1 MRGLCGRKG
10 GRLPGA
16 VLLGALSLLPV
27 LVSAQDTRDAGAP
40 TVSHQEVVDRLMEL
54 QEEIE
59 RLLPHLPPE
68 LRRQIAA
75 ELARRAA
82 SQQEQAERAARGEAQ
97 GSAAPGEPEASPE
110 EAAAAGSPES
120 PPSPPGTSTE
130 PRPPEPSV
138 PAPRPPNRT
147 VCNTLDL
154 FDTREDG
161 RIDSGDRYWRYL
173 YLWTDE
179 NGDGQVTE
187 REVRSVFE
195 AGVRNIS
202 VPLDRFEGEDG
213 SVGLLRVD
221 RWIVLDPRG
230 DGFSGGLTGRTDD
243 GALTVD
249 ASALGRFSGPQLLGP
264 EGRPL
269 EGMQPF
275 RAGLSLREASG
286 RVLELSCPR

>member
-10 GRLPGA
+10 NPRLLGA

-27 LVSAQDTRDAGAP
+27 QASAQDPRDAGAP
-40 TVSHQEVVDRLMEL
+40 PVGEQEVVDRLMEL

-59 RLLPHLPPE
+59 RLLPFLSPE
-68 LRRQIAA
+68 LRRRIAA

-82 SQQEQAERAARGEAQ
+82 AQQKQAERAAREA
-97 GSAAPGEPEASPE
+97 PEPAGE
-110 EAAAAGSPES
+110 EAKAEAGAETDAAAEETPQQVAAGP
-120 PPSPPGTSTE
+120 TE
-130 PRPPEPSV
+130 PSRVRS
-138 PAPRPPNRT
+138 PAART
-147 VCNTLDL
+147 ACNTLEP

-173 YLWTDE
+173 YLWTDG
-179 NGDGQVTE
+179 NGDGEVTE

-202 VPLDRFEGEDG
+202 VRLDRFEGKEG
-213 SVGLLRVD
+213 SVGLLRID
-221 RWIVLDPRG
+221 RWIVLDPLG
-230 DGFSGGLTGRTDD
+230 DGFSGGITGHTDD

-249 ASALGRFSGPQLLGP
+249 AGALGRFSGPQLLGP
-264 EGRPL
+264 DGRPL

-275 RAGLSLREASG
+275 RPGFSLREASG
-286 RVLELSCPR
+286 RVIELSCPR